1 MVKAYL
7 SLGSNMGDKK
17 KYLYDAIKMLDATE
31 QVRLTKLSS
40 LYETN
45 PWGYTEQDL
54 FMNLAVE
61 IETTLSPLVLLDVC
75 QSIEQELG
83 RVRLIK
89 WGPRVIDV
97 DILLYGEE
105 ELNEE
110 RLTIPHPLMTERD
123 FVMIPL
129 AEIVPTI
136 TVRGRQVREY
146 LSQFDFNDLKK
157 VSISLA

>member
-17 KYLYDAIKMLDATE
+17 QYLYAAIKILEATD
-31 QVRLTKLSS
+31 QIWLTKISS

-61 IETTLSPLVLLDVC
+61 IETTLSPIALLDVC

-83 RVRLIK
+83 RVHQNC
-89 WGPRVIDV
+89 GC
-97 DILLYGEE
+97 Y
-105 ELNEE
+105 
-110 RLTIPHPLMTERD
+110 
-123 FVMIPL
+123 F
-129 AEIVPTI
+129 
-136 TVRGRQVREY
+136 
-146 LSQFDFNDLKK
+146 SQWNHNKIALCH
-157 VSISLA
+157 

>member
-1 MVKAYL
+1 
-7 SLGSNMGDKK
+7 MGDKK
-17 KYLYDAIKMLDATE
+17 KYLYDAIKLLDDTN
-31 QVRLTKLSS
+31 QIYLTKLSS

-61 IETTLSPLVLLDVC
+61 IETTLSPIELLDVC

-97 DILLYGEE
+97 DILLYGTDVI
-105 ELNEE
+105 NEE
-110 RLTIPHPLMTERD
+110 RLKVPHPLMTERD

-129 AEIVPTI
+129 AQIAPTLIVK
-136 TVRGRQVREY
+136 GRKVEDY
-146 LSQFDFNDLKK
+146 LSQFDLTALKI
-157 VSISLA
+157 V